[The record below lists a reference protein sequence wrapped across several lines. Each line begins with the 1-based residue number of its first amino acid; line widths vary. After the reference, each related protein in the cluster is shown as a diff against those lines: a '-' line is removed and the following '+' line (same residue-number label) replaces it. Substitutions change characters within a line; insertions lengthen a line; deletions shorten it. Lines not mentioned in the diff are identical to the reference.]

1 MHLGGGQ
8 GFVFSKGNVS
18 GGGYANE
25 PPDGDEEYTP
35 QPRLNFKQ
43 LFVKEVVTD
52 RPKVDLIK
60 ENLERIEYEEGN
72 KLKPRVILAD
82 SILEGLCAPWKEFFV
97 VKLLGKNIGF
107 TTMHDRLA
115 RAWKMPGGF
124 EVLGLGNGYFMVK
137 FDKDEDRKKS
147 H

>member
-1 MHLGGGQ
+1 MGSLCIMG
-8 GFVFSKGNVS
+8 SS
-18 GGGYANE
+18 LCC
-25 PPDGDEEYTP
+25 TSS
-35 QPRLNFKQ
+35 L
-43 LFVKEVVTD
+43 LFVAIT
-52 RPKVDLIK
+52 
-60 ENLERIEYEEGN
+60 EG
-72 KLKPRVILAD
+72 VITLLLD